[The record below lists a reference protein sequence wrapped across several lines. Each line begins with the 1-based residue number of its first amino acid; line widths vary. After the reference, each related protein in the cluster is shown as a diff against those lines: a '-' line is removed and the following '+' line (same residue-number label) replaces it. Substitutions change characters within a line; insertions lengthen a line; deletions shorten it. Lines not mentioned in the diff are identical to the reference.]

1 MSLLE
6 WLLAFTV
13 VVLGL
18 WLVSVMPSRRHEE
31 LEIELN
37 KLRDTN
43 ETHWAMVLH
52 RDDRIEQLWKCVQQL
67 DRDIEQYKTASLE
80 YERLAGERAEEIRK
94 LKSERDKFSNAM
106 VQAKR
111 CLTVEISSRDVM
123 NSGKSVEVVSED
135 VLRTIL
141 GGVGDGSNACGAG
154 GGGAAVGCVGG
165 ACGGSD
171 SGGVAAGQ

>member
-43 ETHWAMVLH
+43 ETHLAMVLH

-135 VLRTIL
+135 VLNNR
-141 GGVGDGSNACGAG
+141 N
-154 GGGAAVGCVGG
+154 
-165 ACGGSD
+165 
-171 SGGVAAGQ
+171 AAGLAPMFVEISEHKFWEKWLRAFGNHLADDFGRCG